1 MCPEERREKGQRQ
14 GCQGAERG
22 WGGGGVGSSITVSD
36 TKQRCN
42 TGRRGSVS
50 QTSPSSAHTRAK
62 AATVE
67 VTRSR
72 EKEHDSVISG
82 RGGRRTPLWIPRDY
96 S

>member
-1 MCPEERREKGQRQ
+1 MKKDNVRGVRVQREGEVVVLVGVRVGVVHHCERHKT
-14 GCQGAERG
+14 
-22 WGGGGVGSSITVSD
+22 TVH
-36 TKQRCN
+36 

-72 EKEHDSVISG
+72 EKEHDSVISS